1 VGTHFALLTIGAHR
15 VEPLLTLDPDLGQ
28 LLSPERA
35 GAAAREIPVAVT
47 PLRPG
52 SWRPEQHG
60 PPSPAD
66 FGLLLLG
73 GAILRDIVVH
83 GTPSAELFGAGDVIR
98 TWQSEGPSALQHP
111 RARWS
116 VLCPS
121 SVAELRGPTARAL
134 RAYPEITTMLVDRL
148 HARAERLAI
157 AQAISQITGVEMRV
171 DALMQQLAER
181 WGRVHP
187 EGIRVPLVLSHRLIG
202 ALVGARRPTV
212 STALTHLA
220 ERDRVRRQP
229 DGTWLL
235 ARDPGPPPA
244 LEDQLRA
251 PYRVLAPA

>member
-1 VGTHFALLTIGAHR
+1 MFALLTVGAQR
-15 VEPLLTLDPDLGQ
+15 VEPLLRLDPDLGH

-35 GAAAREIPVAVT
+35 SAAARQIRVPVT
-47 PLRPG
+47 RLRPG
-52 SWRPEQHG
+52 GWRPEQHC
-60 PPSPAD
+60 PASPDD
-66 FGLLLLG
+66 FGLLVID

-83 GTPSAELFGAGDVIR
+83 GTPSAELFGPGDLIR
-98 TWQSEGPSALQHP
+98 SWQSEPPSALQHAP
-111 RARWS
+111 ARWT
-116 VLCPS
+116 VLCPT
-121 SVAELRGPTARAL
+121 SVAELRGPTAQAL
-134 RAYPEITTMLVDRL
+134 RGYPEITTMLADRL

-187 EGIRVPLVLSHRLIG
+187 DGIRVPLVLSHRLIG

-220 ERDRVRRQP
+220 ERHRVRRQP

-235 ARDPGPPPA
+235 ARDPAAPPA
-244 LEDQLRA
+244 LEDELLP
-251 PYRVLAPA
+251 PYHALAHA

>member
-1 VGTHFALLTIGAHR
+1 LSISAQHVESLLD
-15 VEPLLTLDPDLGQ
+15 VDPDLGQ

-35 GAAAREIPVAVT
+35 GAAAREIRVAVT
-47 PLRPG
+47 RLRPG
-52 SWRPEQHG
+52 GWRPEQHC

-66 FGLLLLG
+66 FGLLVLS

-83 GTPSAELFGAGDVIR
+83 DTPSAELFGPGDVIR
-98 TWQSEGPSALQHP
+98 TWHSQGPSEIQRAG
-111 RARWS
+111 ARWT

-121 SVAELRGPTARAL
+121 SVAELRGPSARAL
-134 RAYPEITTMLVDRL
+134 HAYPEVTAMLVDRL
-148 HARAERLAI
+148 HARGERLAI

-181 WGRVHP
+181 WGRVHVD
-187 EGIRVPLVLSHRLIG
+187 GIRVPLVLSHRLIG

-220 ERDRVRRQP
+220 ERNRVRRQP

-235 ARDPGPPPA
+235 ARDPAPLPA
-244 LEDQLRA
+244 LEDELLV
-251 PYRVLAPA
+251 PYRVLARM